1 MCRFLREVIEAIAE
15 SAFKTSPY
23 PVILSFENHVDSAK
37 QQAKMAEYCRTI
49 FGDALLIDP
58 LDKYPLVP
66 GQLLPSPQDLM
77 GKILIKNKKKH
88 LHNPAEGGSIR
99 RKEPGEQ
106 SSPTNDC
113 PLTDREGQ
121 QLLSNGEQKLAERAV
136 KELGPRKSLGG
147 EGESEEEE
155 DDEPPLDQKKPTSD
169 EGTASSEA
177 NATEEMSNL
186 VNYIEPVKFKSFEV
200 AAKRRKFFE
209 MSSFVETKGMD
220 ALKNSPIEF
229 VEYP

>member
-1 MCRFLREVIEAIAE
+1 EVIEAIAE

-88 LHNPAEGGSIR
+88 LHNPAEAGSIR

-169 EGTASSEA
+169 E
-177 NATEEMSNL
+177 
-186 VNYIEPVKFKSFEV
+186 
-200 AAKRRKFFE
+200 
-209 MSSFVETKGMD
+209 
-220 ALKNSPIEF
+220 
-229 VEYP
+229 